1 MVTVNGNSKAMLVL
15 VAHQDPSANPLYGM
29 WFDGGL
35 HSPTVPV
42 ILVSDQRI
50 FIDSQPSQNFSTT
63 MAWVSMYAPSAWIRG
78 PKLVGTEDSPANLFL
93 YYHPA
98 NNADAEHSLDN
109 LFDKRALP
117 NVNGP
122 RNSLAYKPGTW
133 RELPTN

>member
-1 MVTVNGNSKAMLVL
+1 ML
-15 VAHQDPSANPLYGM
+15 VAHQDPSANPPYGL

-35 HSPTVPV
+35 DSPIVPV
-42 ILVSDQRI
+42 ILVSDRQI
-50 FIDSQPSQNFSTT
+50 TIDSNPSENSQHHDG
-63 MAWVSMYAPSAWIRG
+63 MGEHVRPSASIRG
-78 PKLVGTEDSPANLFL
+78 PKLVGPKESPANLFL

-98 NNADAEHSLDN
+98 NNANAEHSLDN
-109 LFDKRALP
+109 LFDMRALP